1 MPSSMQRPI
10 LRQRGHFKNVPY
22 KNKMGLRILAS
33 VETPQGFT
41 ASALYLRIMSIF
53 VLRPQDPLPLVKLRT
68 ALYLSRDRQTIVG
81 SEIEFPAVP
90 REYDIELPLTSVSS
104 FELLYAHI
112 RAILRRRGFTCET
125 VAEEGQTVVEIVLPD
140 PPVVLD
146 VSGAVF
152 DVSGAVLDVSGSVFD
167 VSGSVIPEASLPSS
181 ESTPTTLPTPPPP
194 SEPAP
199 EPQPEPQP
207 QPSSEYVPSP
217 EAPAA

>member
-1 MPSSMQRPI
+1 MRSSTQRLI
-10 LRQRGHFKNVPY
+10 LRQRGHFKNVLY

-68 ALYLSRDRQTIVG
+68 ALYLSRDRQSIVG

-125 VAEEGQTVVEIVLPD
+125 VAEDGQTVVEIVIPD

-146 VSGAVF
+146 ASGSLM
-152 DVSGAVLDVSGSVFD
+152 DVSG
-167 VSGSVIPEASLPSS
+167 ASLPSS

-199 EPQPEPQP
+199 EQQPEPQP
-207 QPSSEYVPSP
+207 QPSSEYVLVP
-217 EAPAA
+217 EVPAA

>member
-146 VSGAVF
+146 VSG
-152 DVSGAVLDVSGSVFD
+152 SVFD